1 MRKPKTTTVRNTAG
15 GVSPYTLLR
24 CGIDPGSYIVRDT
37 KRNRVWIVAGHN
49 GSCVTYPAPPAY
61 VTAAVHR
68 EWAKDALRSTFKPG
82 DTVYTIL
89 HHVSS
94 SGMSRRIGV
103 RAIVNGQPQY
113 LDGLVAVALDMKRT
127 DSGEGIVTGGC
138 GMDMGFE
145 LSYRLGHAL
154 YPDGVRCLGKKKCRS
169 NDHSNDYA
177 EFSHAYNDEH
187 APEGSPWWLTDDRMI
202 GSEDYP
208 LADEDRARR
217 DAYHLHKREA
227 WEAGEAARYS
237 RRRVHND
244 GGYAFRLDWL

>member
-1 MRKPKTTTVRNTAG
+1 MRKPKAITVRNTAG
-15 GVSPYTLLR
+15 GDSPYT
-24 CGIDPGSYIVRDT
+24 IEKSTEESYYTVTDT
-37 KRNRVWIVAGHN
+37 KRGRSWTVQGHN
-49 GSCVTYPAPPAY
+49 ESCNRYPGPPAY
-61 VTAAVHR
+61 VTDAVHR
-68 EWAKDALRSTFKPG
+68 EWAKDQLRDSLKPG

-113 LDGLVAVALDMKRT
+113 LDGLVAVAL
-127 DSGEGIVTGGC
+127 GERVADRGGIIMGGC

-177 EFSHAYNDEH
+177 FFSHEYDERF
-187 APEGSPWWLTDDRMI
+187 APEGSPWWLADDRMI

-208 LADEDRARR
+208 LTDEDRARR
-217 DAYHLHKREA
+217 DAYRLHKREA

-244 GGYAFRLDWL
+244 GGYAFRHDWL